1 MSRYNTD
8 DFNIDRLGCFYHP
21 KQTLFSVFAPD
32 YEQMNLFIDG
42 QKIEMEKK
50 GFCFELTLKGN
61 FECARYHYETREG
74 IRFADPFAYLNLN
87 GESYVLDERKFIH
100 KIIPVVKQ
108 KATVLYECSVRDFS
122 SDSSYPGRYRGK
134 FLAFTET
141 GLKTPHGLS
150 AGLDYLKE
158 LGISHLQ
165 LMPVFDFDLDKSHYN
180 WGYNPR
186 AYNHVSPDYVVDRND
201 PYAYVNEL
209 REAVNVLHAAGI
221 KVNLDVVFNHV
232 YRYREFDLG
241 KMLKG
246 RCYRRREDG
255 KLAEGTFC
263 GNEIASE
270 DIFMR
275 AYIAK
280 MVERYVKLFDIDGI
294 RMDLMGI
301 SDIETVNLIGE
312 KMNELKEGFM
322 VYGEG
327 WNMGDV
333 LPEKRRA
340 SIQNAGK
347 MPKIAMFNDY
357 YRDILIHY
365 ISGNTMIGEDVRRS
379 IKADPSYLGA
389 SQSINYVECHDDYTF
404 YDRMMI
410 YKSEDSQEVNCLR
423 CLMAMAIILCSKGIP
438 FIHMGEEFFRT
449 KKGVKNSYNAGDL
462 INKIDWKRRERFDGG
477 CRYLKDLISI
487 RNRYPELSNPHI
499 SVSFEEN
506 EGGVMICKTGRLTIF
521 INQGENEKVFRDEKL
536 HRIIFDGEKAVSEVH
551 SAIAVSPY
559 SVVISSNE

>member
-1 MSRYNTD
+1 MSRYDAN

-21 KQTLFSVFAPD
+21 EQTLFSVFAPD
-32 YEQMNLFIDG
+32 YDEMDLIIGG
-42 QKIEMEKK
+42 QRIRMERR
-50 GFCFELTLKGN
+50 GFSFEVTLEGDL
-61 FECARYHYETREG
+61 ECARYHYETREG

-87 GESYVLDERKFIH
+87 GESYVLDEGKFIS
-100 KIIPVVKQ
+100 KTVPVAKQ
-108 KATVLYECSVRDFS
+108 KTTVLYECSVRDFS

-141 GLKTPHGLS
+141 GLKTSGGLS
-150 AGLDYLKE
+150 AGLDYLKQ

-165 LMPVFDFDLDKSHYN
+165 LMPIFDFDLDRSHYN

-186 AYNHVSPDYVVDRND
+186 AYNHVSPDYVSDRDN
-201 PYAYVNEL
+201 PYAYINEL
-209 REAVNVLHAAGI
+209 RQAVNVLHCEGI

-246 RCYRRREDG
+246 RCYRRKEDG

-263 GNEIASE
+263 GNEVASE
-270 DIFMR
+270 DVFVR
-275 AYIAK
+275 AYILK

-301 SDIETVNLIGE
+301 SDIDTVNLISE

-333 LPEKRRA
+333 LPERRRA

-347 MPKIAMFNDY
+347 MPNVAMFNDY
-357 YRDILIHY
+357 YRDIMIHY
-365 ISGNTMIGEDVRRS
+365 ISGNNMIGEDVRRS

-389 SQSINYVECHDDYTF
+389 MQSIDYVECHDDYTF

-410 YKSEDSQEVNCLR
+410 YKSEDPREVNYRR
-423 CLMAMAIILCSKGIP
+423 CLIAMAIILCSKGIP

-462 INKIDWKRRERFDGG
+462 INKIDWKRRERFDDA
-477 CRYLKDLISI
+477 CCCLKDLISI

-499 SVSFEEN
+499 SIAFEEKDD
-506 EGGVMICKTGRLTIF
+506 VLMCRTGRLTVF
-521 INQGENEKVFRDEKL
+521 INTGENENLFKDEKL

>member
-1 MSRYNTD
+1 MSRYDTD
-8 DFNIDRLGCFYHP
+8 DFNIDKLGCFYHP

-32 YEQMNLFIDG
+32 YERVDLVIDG
-42 QKIEMEKK
+42 QRCEMERN
-50 GFCFELTLKGN
+50 GLCFETAVKGDL
-61 FECARYHYETREG
+61 ECARYHYETLEG
-74 IRFADPFAYLNLN
+74 IRFADPFSYLNLN
-87 GESYVLDERKFIH
+87 GESYVLDERKFLCRIVSVE
-100 KIIPVVKQ
+100 K
-108 KATVLYECSVRDFS
+108 KATTVLYECSVRDFS

-134 FLAFTET
+134 FLAFTEK

-150 AGLDYLKE
+150 AGLDYLRQ

-165 LMPVFDFDLDKSHYN
+165 LMPVFDFDLDRSHYN

-186 AYNHVSPDYVVDRND
+186 AYNCVSPDYVVDRND

-209 REAVNVLHAAGI
+209 RETVNVLHSAGI

-246 RCYRRREDG
+246 RCYRIREDG
-255 KLAEGTFC
+255 RRAEGTLC
-263 GNEIASE
+263 GNEFASE
-270 DIFMR
+270 DVFVR
-275 AYIAK
+275 AYIVK

-301 SDIETVNLIGE
+301 SDIDTVNLISE
-312 KMNELKEGFM
+312 RMNDLKEDFM

-333 LPEKRRA
+333 LPERRRA
-340 SIQNAGK
+340 SIQNARK

-357 YRDILIHY
+357 FRDIMIHY
-365 ISGNTMIGEDVRRS
+365 ISGNNMIGEDVRRS

-404 YDRMMI
+404 YDRMMV
-410 YKSEDSQEVNCLR
+410 YKSEDPQEVNRMR

-449 KKGVKNSYNAGDL
+449 KRGVKNSYNAGDM
-462 INKIDWKRRERFDGG
+462 INRIDWKRRERFDAG
-477 CRYLKDLISI
+477 CRFLKDLILI
-487 RNRYPELSNPHI
+487 RNRYAELRNPHI
-499 SVSFEEN
+499 SISFEEDE
-506 EGGVMICKTGRLTIF
+506 EGIMICKTGRLTVF
-521 INQGENEKVFRDEKL
+521 INQGENEKTIKDDKF
-536 HRIIFDGEKAVSEVH
+536 HRIIFDGEKMVSELR
-551 SAIAVSPY
+551 SAICVSPY